1 MKISKITNANNLSLL
16 NNYQNSKNSKYSE
29 TIQNSQNLKNS
40 KTNGVGKSN
49 EKKIIFCLVGPSAS
63 GKSTLIKE
71 NMEKLN
77 FGEIVSTTT
86 RAPRIGEKNGIDY
99 NFVSKNDFEKLDM
112 LEKDEYAGDFYG
124 TSLQAVFNS
133 LEDKNGTM
141 TAITFEGAQNIK
153 RYIREHKLENLDVVS
168 IFIATPKIE
177 LKQRMIDRGDSEKSI
192 QKRLDNIIKRK
203 EYDNMFKTD
212 YIFIPDNLSKYR
224 TNSNFCNL
232 LEFHDY
238 GQQFFENC
246 DFAIEN
252 TKQMNRFVYKTKP
265 FLEMF
270 PYWRATLHSLY
281 GERNVNVTELAYSLK
296 LEVPAIIEILLAMEN
311 AGLCYCFSNKDA
323 SNFYKVNFA
332 CLTEKGTVLVKS
344 NYVDTFEKEDANK
357 EPQLDFSSLL
367 NRELEL

>member
-29 TIQNSQNLKNS
+29 TIQNSQNLKNGENN
-40 KTNGVGKSN
+40 KTDKSN
-49 EKKIIFCLVGPSAS
+49 EKKTIFCLVGPSAS

-124 TSLQAVFNS
+124 TSLQAVFDS

-153 RYIREHKLENLDVVS
+153 KYIREHKIKNLDVVS

-281 GERNVNVTELAYSLK
+281 GERNVNVTELAPSLK
-296 LEVPAIIEILLAMEN
+296 LEVPATIEILLAMEN
-311 AGLCYCFSNKDA
+311 AGLCYCFSNKDT
-323 SNFYKVNFA
+323 SSFYKVNSA